1 MVRLVRPHVHRQ
13 VASEVV
19 AHVVEAASEEVP
31 EAEVAELSSFAPF
44 QNLKNIINLKVI
56 IQKIITSHV

>member
-19 AHVVEAASEEVP
+19 AHVVEAASEEAVALA
-31 EAEVAELSSFAPF
+31 EAHSAEDDRRCASE
-44 QNLKNIINLKVI
+44 Q
-56 IQKIITSHV
+56 